1 MIFPQNQKDAPI
13 ITIKRKIKWKEIQ
26 VFLGIFFN
34 LRLRKNLAFVENV
47 GSVRKTLTFHRKVRI
62 INREKVKNLIVLKK

>member
-1 MIFPQNQKDAPI
+1 M
-13 ITIKRKIKWKEIQ
+13 Q

-62 INREKVKNLIVLKK
+62 INREKVKILIVLKK